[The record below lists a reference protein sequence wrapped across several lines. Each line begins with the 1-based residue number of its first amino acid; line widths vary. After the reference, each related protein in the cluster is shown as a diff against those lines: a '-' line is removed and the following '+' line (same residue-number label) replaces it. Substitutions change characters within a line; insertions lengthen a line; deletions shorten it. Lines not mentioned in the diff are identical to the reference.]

1 MVLVMHKWNGML
13 YASLLVQMVSSSG
26 FDYGLAST
34 SGLDLGAT
42 GIAYSS
48 IASSIVVFAINLF
61 VIWYKLGFSIEG
73 KTQPFFIKSQK
84 QRVFAYARRHEDWME
99 L

>member
-1 MVLVMHKWNGML
+1 MHKWNGML